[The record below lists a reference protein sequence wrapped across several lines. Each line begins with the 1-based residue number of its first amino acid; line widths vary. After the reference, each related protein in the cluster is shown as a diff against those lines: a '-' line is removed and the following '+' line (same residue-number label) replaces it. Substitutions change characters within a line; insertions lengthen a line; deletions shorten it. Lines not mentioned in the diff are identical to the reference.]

1 MSNFWRRRDAR
12 FPWLLGAL
20 VALSLTVVAPHS
32 RIHHLSSSLKAAR
45 AHHLV
50 THRTLVDQG
59 DSRLDASI
67 DGARRAIPPDN
78 TLEISSAA
86 AQLQAP
92 AARASREPA
101 RPRLLRRLRMAP
113 ANAGGADPLS

>member
-1 MSNFWRRRDAR
+1 MSNVRGAR

-20 VALSLTVVAPHS
+20 VALSLTVVAP
-32 RIHHLSSSLKAAR
+32 RTRMHHLSFSLRAAR

-67 DGARRAIPPDN
+67 DSARRAIPPGN

-86 AQLQAP
+86 QFSVP
-92 AARASREPA
+92 AARLSREPA

-113 ANAGGADPLS
+113 A